1 MAKPVQIQRERESR
15 RSRRRSRRRIAWK
28 CVLLLLLCTMQLLTS
43 KVMRSKQEQHREGS
57 GAKEEATGDATSKGT
72 EPFSKSS
79 SEDAVRESEA
89 KREMRM
95 LLLLEK
101 EQGEVIIERLCCAVC
116 PGAEQ
121 GLKS

>member
-1 MAKPVQIQRERESR
+1 MAKPVQIQRESR
-15 RSRRRSRRRIAWK
+15 RSRRRIRGIAWK
-28 CVLLLLLCTMQLLTS
+28 CVLLLCTMQLLTS
-43 KVMRSKQEQHREGS
+43 KVMRSKQEQQRAGS
-57 GAKEEATGDATSKGT
+57 GAEEVATGDATSKGTGT

-101 EQGEVIIERLCCAVC
+101 EQGEVIIERLCCAV
-116 PGAEQ
+116 PRG
-121 GLKS
+121 

>member
-1 MAKPVQIQRERESR
+1 MAKPVQIQRES
-15 RSRRRSRRRIAWK
+15 RRSRRRIAWK
-28 CVLLLLLCTMQLLTS
+28 CMLLLLLCTMELLTS
-43 KVMRSKQEQHREGS
+43 KVMRSKQEQQREGS
-57 GAKEEATGDATSKGT
+57 GAEEEAKGDATSKGTGT

-101 EQGEVIIERLCCAVC
+101 EQGEVIIERLCCAV
-116 PGAEQ
+116 PRG
-121 GLKS
+121 